1 VSHPPDFK
9 TDPKRDATD
18 SIRGYVYQA
27 YQSVLAWMQLKE
39 NEILVLEGSED
50 FDIHSGSSVTTTQV
64 KDVSGNLTLRTKAVV
79 DSLNNYWSC
88 HERNPDFDIV
98 LHFLTTAEVGQE
110 QGSPFGPDQKGLEYW
125 QRAESEHID
134 IGPLRKFLLTL
145 ELNPSLTSFLKTAT
159 DDDLREKLTRR
170 IKWDMGNR
178 PMEALQYNIEDKLK
192 IHGLKL
198 HINSHYSCRAL
209 PQLLKKV
216 ADLLSTKGT
225 KELRFG
231 DFLTCF
237 DDATTLSIP
246 RGKMEVMTSGSNLQ
260 QLAGKFDLA
269 EMSRLA
275 NISTT
280 IGNPMPI
287 VDGGIS
293 RTTVVSNLAKL
304 LREQRVIFLCGSSGV
319 GKTNLASLISH
330 EVGGSWGWTGFRG
343 MQPGQIKDVLARAAY
358 EMNAAR
364 LPPFLVLDDVDL
376 SQIALFEREF
386 ISLVF
391 SVINTIGMIIITGPT
406 RPPLQLLPK
415 LWKSETCEVA
425 VPYFDETEVAE
436 MVCAHGLSDSKR
448 ISEWARTIWLTTSG
462 HPQLVHARVRNISS
476 KGWPPI
482 EFSDLTKPDDVE
494 RVRSEA
500 RIRLIKEFPTENTR
514 LLAYRLSLIN
524 GVFSRETA
532 IAVGKTPP
540 STKLPGEAF
549 DALIGPWIEREGENR
564 YRVSPLLT
572 GAANDA
578 LPEVDIK
585 SVHGAIALSI
595 IGRESI
601 NQFEIGTAF
610 FHAFIAKH
618 TTVLEK
624 LAYSISKTDSKNMYL
639 LHDAMSWFTL
649 VGLEDGQ
656 KLFPENPSIDLM
668 LRLVQY
674 KLITSAHESDKA
686 HVVIERIEETLNE
699 IAPPK
704 LKLNSEALAYAMILN
719 TLEVQIPSST
729 VIRMLSRI
737 IDLTEESSVFKD
749 IANSPEKGKV
759 NLPRLGENK
768 PAQVLFSY
776 QGVRLSGLDDL
787 SELVASL
794 DSLPSNKRE
803 QLLMI
808 CDSDIDFSALLVN
821 RAWWKEVK
829 DGALDVNKALQ
840 IFDLTLMKSREW
852 KVPAL
857 TKACLVAMSV
867 IQDEY
872 GHSTER
878 ALEVLDTA
886 DKEFPDEASLINQRA
901 KVLFH
906 ANRDSEALPI
916 AYKALELPALSNVEF
931 TFCCRVAGIAAAK
944 SGDWAD
950 AERLFMLGAEK
961 AINSSIQRSM
971 GIGLMADAA
980 FALWKQKKYKTSLS
994 LFADTLDSIGII
1006 PLSEDIRIRHVHAT
1020 VRHIIAWIHFDAR
1033 GEHPTDLVEPLPGM
1047 CSNQEPHEG
1056 IKDHR
1061 IVDIS
1066 AVWELIAITEHIL
1079 ELDIGINERAKK
1091 TAGDKKPL
1099 LVEGYRRTVSFESIF
1114 KNKVFENLVPQL
1126 IGMLEALHHSKTLE
1140 KLKEDEWSIGDVPKL
1155 PDRYWESPGN
1165 WNRICHYMLVASVIC
1180 TADNQAIP
1188 LPTERW
1194 RTDLSNAGALSND
1207 VDQFLNVLNGE
1218 LPNESLYQQAA
1229 AAIFELRSG
1238 TLAPTQLW
1246 KGSFLLLNSL
1256 INEKRWVDTAL
1267 EGLVITRWLF
1277 ATNNQRFA
1285 FTTPSLVCPKIE
1297 RCCSDQSFSGLSK
1310 IASVLDIAAPYLN
1323 IRLST
1328 DAKQLINRIIAGLG
1342 DVH

>member
-1 VSHPPDFK
+1 MSPPPSFK

-39 NEILVLEGSED
+39 NEMLVLEGSED
-50 FDIHSGSSVTTTQV
+50 FDIHSGSSVATTQI
-64 KDVSGNLTLRTKAVV
+64 KDVFGNLTLRTQAVI

-88 HERNPDFDIV
+88 HERNQDFDIV
-98 LHFLTTAEVGQE
+98 LRFLTTAEAGQE
-110 QGSPFGPDQKGLEYW
+110 QGSPFGPGQKGLEYW
-125 QRAESEHID
+125 QSAESEHID
-134 IGPLRKFLLTL
+134 IGPLRAFLLIL
-145 ELNPSLTSFLKTAT
+145 KLNPNLASFIKTAT
-159 DDDLREKLTRR
+159 DDELREKLIRC

-178 PMEALQYNIEDKLK
+178 PREALQYIIEEKLK

-198 HINSHYSCRAL
+198 HINSHYSCQAL

-231 DFLTCF
+231 DFLSCF

-246 RGKMEVMTSGSNLQ
+246 RGKMEAMTSGSNLQ
-260 QLAGKFDLA
+260 HLAGMFDLA

-319 GKTNLASLISH
+319 GKTNLSSLISH

-343 MQPGQIKDVLARAAY
+343 MQPEQIKDVLARAAF
-358 EMNAAR
+358 EINTAR
-364 LPPFLVLDDVDL
+364 LPPFLVLDDVDF
-376 SQIALFEREF
+376 SQVTLFEREF

-391 SVINTIGMIIITGPT
+391 SVINTNGMVIVTGPT

-415 LWKSETCEVA
+415 LWKSETCEVT

-436 MVCAHGLSDSKR
+436 MVCAHGLSDGKR
-448 ISEWARTIWLTTSG
+448 VSAWARTIWLTTSG
-462 HPQLVHARVRNISS
+462 HPQLVHARVRNISA
-476 KGWPPI
+476 KGWPSI
-482 EFSDLTKPDDVE
+482 EFSDLAKPEDVE

-500 RIRLIKEFPTENTR
+500 RIRLVKEFPTEKTR
-514 LLAYRLSLIN
+514 VLAYRLSLIN
-524 GVFSRETA
+524 GVFSRATA
-532 IAVGKTPP
+532 VAVAETPP

-572 GAANDA
+572 GAANNI

-585 SVHGAIALSI
+585 AVHGAIALSI

-601 NQFEIGTAF
+601 DQFEVGTAF
-610 FHAFIAKH
+610 FHAFMAKH
-618 TTVLEK
+618 TTVLAK
-624 LAYSISKTDSKNMYL
+624 LAYNISTTDSKNSYL
-639 LHDAMSWFTL
+639 LYDAMSWFAL
-649 VGLEDGQ
+649 MGLEDGQ
-656 KLFPENPSIDLM
+656 KILPENPSVDLM
-668 LRLVQY
+668 LRLAQY
-674 KLITSAHESDKA
+674 KLIASAPESDKA
-686 HVVIERIEETLNE
+686 LAVIERIEETLNE
-699 IAPPK
+699 IEPPE
-704 LKLNSEALAYAMILN
+704 LKVYSEALAYGMVLN
-719 TLEVQIPSST
+719 TLEVKIPSST
-729 VIRMLSRI
+729 VIRMLSRM
-737 IDLTEESSVFKD
+737 IDLTEDNLVFKD
-749 IANSPEKGKV
+749 ITDFSQKGQV
-759 NLPRLGENK
+759 DLPRLGENK

-794 DSLPSNKRE
+794 DELPSNKRE

-808 CDSDIDFSALLVN
+808 CDSDTDFVSLLVN

-840 IFDLTLMKSREW
+840 IFDLTVMKSREW
-852 KVPAL
+852 KAPEL

-878 ALEVLDTA
+878 ALEVLDAA
-886 DKEFPDEASLINQRA
+886 DMEFPDEASLVNQRA

-906 ANRDSEALPI
+906 ANRDSEALSI

-950 AERLFMLGAEK
+950 AERLFLLGAEK
-961 AINSSIQRSM
+961 AKHSCVQKRM
-971 GIGLMADAA
+971 GIGLMADTA
-980 FALWKQKKYKTSLS
+980 FALWKQKKYENSLS
-994 LFADTLDSIGII
+994 LFADTLDSLGII
-1006 PLSEDIRIRHVHAT
+1006 RLSEDIRIRHLHAT
-1020 VRHIIAWIHFDAR
+1020 VRHSISWIHLDAR
-1033 GEHPTDLVEPLPGM
+1033 GEHLTDLVEPLPGM
-1047 CSNQEPHEG
+1047 CSNQEPHEE

-1066 AVWELIAITEHIL
+1066 AVWELLAITESIL
-1079 ELDIGINERAKK
+1079 ELDVGIKERAHAV
-1091 TAGDKKPL
+1091 AGGKKPL
-1099 LVEGYRRTVSFESIF
+1099 LVEGYSRTAAFESIF
-1114 KNKVFENLVPQL
+1114 KNKAFENLVPTL
-1126 IGMLEALHHSKTLE
+1126 IAMLEALYHSKTLE
-1140 KLKEDEWSIGDVPKL
+1140 KEGEDGWSIGDVPKL
-1155 PDRYWESPGN
+1155 PDGYWGTIGN
-1165 WNRICHYMLVASVIC
+1165 WDQICYYMLVASVIC
-1180 TADNQAIP
+1180 TADNKAFP

-1194 RTDLSNAGALSND
+1194 RTDLANTGTLPND
-1207 VDQFLNVLNGE
+1207 VDQFLNVLNGAY
-1218 LPNESLYQQAA
+1218 PGESLYQQAA
-1229 AAIFELRSG
+1229 AAIFALRSG
-1238 TLAPTQLW
+1238 TFAPAELW
-1246 KGSFLLLNSL
+1246 KVSFRLLNAFM
-1256 INEKRWVDTAL
+1256 NEKCWVETAL
-1267 EGLVITRWLF
+1267 EGLLITRWIF
-1277 ATNNQRFA
+1277 ATSNQRFA
-1285 FTTPSLVCPKIE
+1285 FSTPSLVCPKIE
-1297 RCCSDQSFSGLSK
+1297 RCCLDQSLSGLAK
-1310 IASVLDIAAPYLN
+1310 IAAVLDIAAPYLN
-1323 IRLST
+1323 VRLSAN
-1328 DAKQLINRIIAGLG
+1328 AKQMIEKIIEKI
-1342 DVH
+1342 